1 MKIVKVKI
9 INAHFA
15 DDECVETL
23 HDFCGVNDGDVI
35 DAVWHTDCV
44 FLSNTDGHE
53 TYLRKCEYE
62 VVE

>member
-15 DDECVETL
+15 DDECMETL

-35 DAVWHTDCV
+35 DVVLDKGDYHLA
-44 FLSNTDGHE
+44 NTYGHE